1 MFLHQELIIQKIKN
15 LLKST
20 AQDQVGLPS
29 EDLPGFDQYMGW
41 GRVNAFNAFQTL
53 SNENFTISNQ
63 EFSYINPVKNKKFQ
77 LFSKKMYNN
86 LNIYVYS
93 LDGKLIQ
100 SDKLDIYEGKN
111 DITFNHPKGSYI
123 LILDT
128 ESYQKSIKIVVN

>member
-1 MFLHQELIIQKIKN
+1 M
-15 LLKST
+15 
-20 AQDQVGLPS
+20 PS
-29 EDLPGFDQYMGW
+29 EDLPGFDPYMGW

-53 SNENFTISNQ
+53 SNENFTLSNQ

-77 LFSKKMYNN
+77 LFSKKMYRNI
-86 LNIYVYS
+86 NIYIYS

>member
-1 MFLHQELIIQKIKN
+1 
-15 LLKST
+15 
-20 AQDQVGLPS
+20 
-29 EDLPGFDQYMGW
+29 
-41 GRVNAFNAFQTL
+41 
-53 SNENFTISNQ
+53 
-63 EFSYINPVKNKKFQ
+63 
-77 LFSKKMYNN
+77 MYNN
-86 LNIYVYS
+86 LNIYS